1 MTPLQL
7 QQAERIASALGSVQG
22 LLVALFLVATMAG
35 IGLRLT
41 RGDVSETLRSTNQIA
56 RWLLANLLAVPLF
69 AVLLGLVFD
78 LSEPV
83 LIGLLLVAVAPA
95 APFIPRIVRLAGEES
110 TSALRITAALT
121 VVAAVTVPVVTLA
134 LALLFGLER
143 EIALLQF
150 FVPLVAVLVAPILV
164 GMAVRDRSP
173 RLADRAAPT
182 LLRIANLA
190 LLGALLVI
198 VVLEPGAILRV
209 LVSLLGTGTLLV
221 LVVFILGSI
230 GIGWL
235 VGGPTDE
242 DRRILALAT
251 AARNVGISL
260 FLATAAFPG
269 SDAESSIVAFTVLM
283 FAVSGGV
290 AYLLGHRRRAL
301 QPSSG

>member
-7 QQAERIASALGSVQG
+7 QQAERIASALVSVQG

-150 FVPLVAVLVAPILV
+150 FVPLVAVLVAPVLA

-173 RLADRAAPT
+173 RLADRAAPA
-182 LLRIANLA
+182 LLRLANLA
-190 LLGALLVI
+190 LLGALLVV
-198 VVLEPGAILRV
+198 VVLEPGATIRV

-290 AYLLGHRRRAL
+290 AYLLGQRRRSLTPAL
-301 QPSSG
+301 E